1 MMARVKERVDEFG
14 VEHCETIFAVAMV
27 LHALSIVLQAV
38 AIWIGG

>member
-1 MMARVKERVDEFG
+1 MMEMVKERIDEFG
-14 VEHCETIFAVAMV
+14 VEHCETILAVAIV